1 VGRTRGESREVSRE
15 HARYGYTQSRSG
27 GRSRSDASRA
37 LAAERSQGL
46 LADTSR
52 ALAGRKLEAPPD
64 AEHEPREGETVRGR
78 ALTIKSSRW
87 FGLWV
92 SARRFS
98 IRRKAFSGFRPSCP
112 HGHGEVRSFGSQGN
126 RQLYHPRG
134 ACNGKRIGRHR
145 GRSGVSASDNESVRG
160 RHGFGEGSTRLRKDQ
175 GESASSALKR
185 RR

>member
-37 LAAERSQGL
+37 LAAGRSQGL

-52 ALAGRKLEAPPD
+52 ALARRKLEAPPD
-64 AEHEPREGETVRGR
+64 AEHEPREGEPVRGR
-78 ALTIKSSRW
+78 ALTIKSTRW

-98 IRRKAFSGFRPSCP
+98 IRRKAFSGFRPPCP
-112 HGHGEVRSFGSQGN
+112 HGQGEVRSFGSQGN
-126 RQLYHPRG
+126 LSDTIREER
-134 ACNGKRIGRHR
+134 ATE
-145 GRSGVSASDNESVRG
+145 SASDGTEAG
-160 RHGFGEGSTRLRKDQ
+160 RACLRVTMR
-175 GESASSALKR
+175 ASEVDAGR
-185 RR
+185 